1 MTDIASAS
9 SSTVTIIGGGVMGG
23 AIAAAVRAGGWP
35 ADAVTVADRN
45 TETLADLAAA
55 HGLVTTTDLAE
66 AAQGA
71 DVIVFAVKPQ
81 DASEV
86 LAEFSAHVKQGATL
100 LTVAAGLPTS
110 YYESRLPQGTAVVRA
125 MPNTPALV
133 GFGATAIAAGASA
146 TDAHLA
152 LAARVLAGTGLVVTV
167 DEAQISAVG
176 AVSGSGP
183 AYFYAFVEALIESG
197 ITLGLDR
204 DVATALANQT
214 LIGAGRLLESSGAS
228 AGVLRARVSSK
239 GGTTLAALGAMS
251 DAGLQTVVAV
261 GLSAADRR
269 TRELAVELAG
279 E

>member
-1 MTDIASAS
+1 
-9 SSTVTIIGGGVMGG
+9 MGG
-23 AIAAAVRAGGWP
+23 AIAAAVRAAGWP
-35 ADAVTVADRN
+35 AEAVTVADKN
-45 TETLADLAAA
+45 TETLADLAAT
-55 HGLVTTTDLAE
+55 HGLVTTTNLAE

-81 DASEV
+81 DATEV
-86 LAEFSAHVKQGATL
+86 LAELSPHVKPGAML

-110 YYESRLPQGTAVVRA
+110 YYEQRLPHGTAVVRA

-133 GFGATAIAAGASA
+133 GFGATAIAAGSTA
-146 TDAHLA
+146 TEDHLA
-152 LAARVLAGTGLVVTV
+152 LASRVLAATGLVVTV
-167 DEAQISAVG
+167 TESEISAVG

-183 AYFYAFVEALIESG
+183 AYFFAFVEALIESG

-204 DVATALANQT
+204 DVATSLANQT

-228 AGVLRARVSSK
+228 AGELRSRVSSK

-269 TRELAVELAG
+269 TKELAAELAG

>member
-1 MTDIASAS
+1 MNDIAPTS

-23 AIAAAVRAGGWP
+23 AIAAAVRGGGWS

-55 HGLVTTTDLAE
+55 HGLATATDLAE
-66 AAQGA
+66 AVRGA

-81 DASEV
+81 DAAEV
-86 LAEFSAHVKQGATL
+86 LAAFSAQVKHGAML

-110 YYESRLPQGTAVVRA
+110 YYEARLPPGTAVVRA
-125 MPNTPALV
+125 MPNTPSLV
-133 GFGATAIAAGASA
+133 GHGATAIAAGASA

-152 LAARVLAGTGLVVTV
+152 LAARVLAGTGLVITV
-167 DEAQISAVG
+167 EESQISAVG

-183 AYFYAFVEALIESG
+183 AYFYALVEALIESG

-204 DVATALANQT
+204 NVATALANQT

-228 AGVLRARVSSK
+228 AGELRARVSSK
-239 GGTTLAALGAMS
+239 GGTTLAALEAMS

-269 TRELAVELAG
+269 TRELAAELSG
-279 E
+279 R